1 VARDAG
7 DEGATYPKSVHCRQF
22 LFAVLDIC
30 HQVVMTPCIKEEWD
44 KHQSKFAP
52 TWRRQMVAKKKWN
65 YLTIS
70 INDSLWTP
78 VEKIAGSLSNTRIE
92 EIIKDLCLLE
102 AGMTTDK
109 IVISVDDN
117 TTIKFFSEAS
127 FKIDELRN
135 IAWVN
140 LDKKFEGEQPIEF
153 LTNGAE
159 AENSC

>member
-1 VARDAG
+1 
-7 DEGATYPKSVHCRQF
+7 
-22 LFAVLDIC
+22 
-30 HQVVMTPCIKEEWD
+30 
-44 KHQSKFAP
+44 
-52 TWRRQMVAKKKWN
+52 
-65 YLTIS
+65 
-70 INDSLWTP
+70 
-78 VEKIAGSLSNTRIE
+78 
-92 EIIKDLCLLE
+92 
-102 AGMTTDK
+102 MTTDK

-127 FKIDELRN
+127 VKIDELRN